1 MVMRETCQ
9 AYIESM
15 DKYIEEL
22 KELNRENPEQARE
35 KATQNLIDSGIFNAE
50 GKLKKQICK

>member
-1 MVMRETCQ
+1 MEKTYQ
-9 AYIESM
+9 A
-15 DKYIEEL
+15 YIEEL

-50 GKLKKQICK
+50 GKLKKQICE